1 MFGYMVGTL
10 TWVLAG
16 LAAYTLAAMALKSRD
31 ILPEYVSLSGPLAT
45 IHTQRGK
52 QILTRLA
59 RPKRFWRAW
68 GNLGVGAALVVM
80 VGSFLLVA
88 VSAYQA
94 VVNPQP
100 SALNEP
106 RNALAIPGV
115 NDFLPLS
122 VAPEIVFGLVLA
134 LVVHEGGHGL
144 FCRVEDIDI
153 ESMGLALLAVI
164 PIGAFVE
171 PDESELLKSDRGAQ
185 VRMYA
190 AGVTNN
196 FALSFFALLLLFGP
210 IAGSIAVVD
219 GYHVGGTV
227 EETPAAQAGIESG
240 DVITG
245 INGRA
250 VTGPGELESTLA
262 ATNDTRVIVNFRE
275 KESVTVRRSAV
286 VSSAIQSAPLESG
299 ETIVSV
305 NGTNVSTTE
314 QFVNASR
321 SNPVAEI
328 RTEAGRTLVMPT
340 GSYALVSADGALAAA
355 GAPAEAGLIITEID
369 GERTV
374 NTAELR
380 DVLDNRSAGETVT
393 VTAYVDGDRRT
404 YNVTA
409 DDDGSGNA
417 LLGISVERGVSG
429 IEVND
434 FGLDQYPAATF
445 LNAIG
450 GDPGTGAQSADS
462 GFFRQIYFAFVL
474 PVIGE
479 APGGGIGYNFPG
491 FTGFWVD
498 FYTVQ
503 GPLGLLGESAV
514 FLLANVLFWTGWIN
528 IVIGQF
534 NLIPTFPL
542 DGGHILRAST
552 ESVVSRLPV
561 PGRRSLTTAVTLAV
575 TLSMIGGLFVML
587 FGPRF
592 FA

>member
-1 MFGYMVGTL
+1 MVDTL
-10 TWVLAG
+10 TWVLVG
-16 LAAYTLAAMALKSRD
+16 LAAYTLAAMALKSRGV
-31 ILPEYVSLSGPLAT
+31 LPEYVNVSGPLAT
-45 IHTQRGK
+45 LHTQRGK

-88 VSAYQA
+88 YSAYQA

-122 VAPEIVFGLVLA
+122 VAPEIVFGLLLA

-153 ESMGLALLAVI
+153 ESMGLALLSVI

-171 PDESELLKSDRGAQ
+171 PDETELLKSDRGAQ

-196 FALSFFALLLLFGP
+196 FALSFLALLLLFGP

-227 EETPAAQAGIESG
+227 EATPAAEAGIESG

-245 INGRA
+245 INGQA
-250 VTGPGELESTLA
+250 VQRPGDLESTLA
-262 ATNDTRVIVNFRE
+262 ATNETRVTVQFRD
-275 KESVTVRRSAV
+275 KESVTVQRSAV
-286 VSSAIQSAPLESG
+286 VSSAIQSSPLESG
-299 ETIVSV
+299 DTIVSV
-305 NGTNVSTTE
+305 NGTNVSTGG
-314 QFVNASR
+314 QFVDAAR
-321 SNPVAEI
+321 ANPVAEI
-328 RTEAGRTLVMPT
+328 RTEDGRTEQLPT
-340 GSYALVSADGALAAA
+340 GSYALVQADGALANA
-355 GAPAEAGLIITEID
+355 GAPAESGIVITAID

-374 NTAELR
+374 NTAALV
-380 DVLDNRSAGETVT
+380 DVLDNRSAGESVT
-393 VTAYVDGDRRT
+393 VTAYVDSERRT

-409 DDDGSGNA
+409 GDDGDGGA
-417 LLGISVERGVSG
+417 LLGISPERGVSG
-429 IEVND
+429 ITVDD
-434 FGLDQYPAATF
+434 FGLDRYPAATF
-445 LNAIG
+445 LDFIG
-450 GDPGTGAQSADS
+450 GDS
-462 GFFRQIYFAFVL
+462 GGSSDVGDLSVVQRFATVLVL
-474 PVIGE
+474 PVIGI
-479 APGGGIGYNFPG
+479 AGQLGYNFPG
-491 FTGFWVD
+491 FTGFATN

-503 GPLGLLGESAV
+503 GPLAALGESTV

-528 IVIGQF
+528 IIIGQF
-534 NLIPTFPL
+534 NLIPTYPL

-575 TLSMIGGLFVML
+575 TASMIGGLFVML

>member
-1 MFGYMVGTL
+1 MVGTL

-16 LAAYTLAAMALKSRD
+16 VAAYTLAAMALESRGL
-31 ILPEYVSLSGPLAT
+31 LPEYVNISGPLAT
-45 IHTQRGK
+45 VHTQRGK

-68 GNLGVGAALVVM
+68 GNLGVGAGLVVM
-80 VGSFLLVA
+80 VGSFLLV
-88 VSAYQA
+88 VFSAYEA

-122 VAPEIVFGLVLA
+122 VAPEILLGLALA

-153 ESMGLALLAVI
+153 ESMGLALLAVV

-171 PDESELLKSDRGAQ
+171 PDESELLRSNRGAQ

-196 FALSFFALLLLFGP
+196 FALAFIALLLLFGP

-227 EETPAAQAGIESG
+227 ESTPAAQAGIESG

-245 INGRA
+245 INGQEVQRPA
-250 VTGPGELESTLA
+250 DLESTLA
-262 ATNDTRVIVNFRE
+262 ATDETRVTVNFRE
-275 KESVTVRRSAV
+275 KESVTVQRSAV

-299 ETIVSV
+299 ETVASV
-305 NGTNVSTTE
+305 NGTEVSTTE
-314 QFVNASR
+314 QFVDAAR
-321 SNPVAEI
+321 ANPVADI
-328 RTEAGRTLVMPT
+328 RTAEGRTVQMPT
-340 GSYALVSADGALAAA
+340 GSYALVSAEGALAGA
-355 GAPAEAGLIITEID
+355 GAPAETGVVITQID

-374 NTAELR
+374 NTAALR
-380 DVLDNRSAGETVT
+380 AVLDNRSAGETVT

-409 DDDGSGNA
+409 GDDGEGGA
-417 LLGISVERGVSG
+417 LLGILPQAGVSG
-429 IEVND
+429 IEVSD
-434 FGLDQYPAATF
+434 FGLDQYPAAAF
-445 LNAIG
+445 LNGIG
-450 GDPGTGAQSADS
+450 GDGGGGADT
-462 GFFRQIYFAFVL
+462 GFFRQIYFAFIL

-479 APGGGIGYNFPG
+479 APGGGLGYNFPG
-491 FTGFWVD
+491 FTGFWAD

-503 GPLGLLGESAV
+503 GPLSLLGDSTV
-514 FLLANVLFWTGWIN
+514 FVLANALFWTGWIN

-561 PGRRSLTTAVTLAV
+561 PDRRSLTTAVTLAV
-575 TLSMIGGLFVML
+575 TVSMIGGLFVML

>member
-1 MFGYMVGTL
+1 MVGTL
-10 TWVLAG
+10 TWVLVG
-16 LAAYTLAAMALKSRD
+16 LATYTLAAMVLKSRN
-31 ILPEYVSLSGPLAT
+31 IIPEYVNLSGPLAT

-80 VGSFLLVA
+80 VGEALLVA
-88 VSAYQA
+88 FSAYQA
-94 VVNPQP
+94 VVDPQP

-144 FCRVEDIDI
+144 FCRVEDISI
-153 ESMGLALLAVI
+153 ESMGLALLAVV

-171 PDESELLKSDRGAQ
+171 PDESELLQSNRGAQ

-196 FALSFFALLLLFGP
+196 FALSFLALLFLFGP

-219 GYHVGGTV
+219 GYHVGNTV
-227 EETPAAQAGIESG
+227 EETPAAAAGIESG

-245 INGRA
+245 INGQE
-250 VTGPGELESTLA
+250 VTSPDDLESALA
-262 ATNDTRVIVNFRE
+262 ATNETRVTVEFRE

-286 VSSAIQSAPLESG
+286 VSSAVESAPLESG

-314 QFVNASR
+314 QFVDASR
-321 SNPVAEI
+321 ATPVAEI
-328 RTEAGRTLVMPT
+328 RTEAGHTVTMPT
-340 GSYALVSADGALAAA
+340 GSYALVGADGAFADAGGPA
-355 GAPAEAGLIITEID
+355 GAGVIITRID

-380 DVLDNRSAGETVT
+380 DVLDNRSAGEEMT

-409 DDDGSGNA
+409 GDDGDGNA
-417 LLGISVERGVSG
+417 LLGISPERGVSG

-434 FGLDQYPAATF
+434 FGLDRYPAAAF
-445 LNAIG
+445 LNGIG
-450 GDPGTGAQSADS
+450 GDGAESADT

-498 FYTVQ
+498 FYTVE

-528 IVIGQF
+528 VVIGQF

-575 TLSMIGGLFVML
+575 TLSMIAGLFVML

>member
-1 MFGYMVGTL
+1 MVGTL
-10 TWVLAG
+10 TWVLVG
-16 LAAYTLAAMALKSRD
+16 LAAYTLVAMALRTRGL
-31 ILPEYVSLSGPLAT
+31 LPEYVNISGPLAT
-45 IHTQRGK
+45 LHTQRGK
-52 QILTRLA
+52 AVLTRLA

-88 VSAYQA
+88 FSAYQA

-122 VAPEIVFGLVLA
+122 VAPEIVFGLLLA

-171 PDESELLKSDRGAQ
+171 PDESELLRSNRGAQ

-196 FALSFFALLLLFGP
+196 FALAFVALLVLFGP
-210 IAGSIAVVD
+210 VAGAIAVVD
-219 GYHVGGTV
+219 GYHVGGTF

-245 INGRA
+245 INGQQ
-250 VTGPGELESTLA
+250 VTEPGDLQSTLA
-262 ATNDTRVIVNFRE
+262 ATNDTRVEVNFRE
-275 KESVTVRRSAV
+275 KESVTVERSAV
-286 VSSAIQSAPLESG
+286 VSSAIQSAPLEKG

-305 NGTNVSTTE
+305 NGTTVSTTG
-314 QFVNASR
+314 QFVDAAAAH
-321 SNPVAEI
+321 PVASI
-328 RTEAGRTLVMPT
+328 RTEAGRTVRLPT
-340 GSYALVSADGALAAA
+340 GSYGLVRAGGPLAQD
-355 GAPAEAGLIITEID
+355 GAPAETGIVITAVD

-374 NTAELR
+374 STAALGG
-380 DVLDNRSAGETVT
+380 VLAERSAGETVT
-393 VTAYVDGDRRT
+393 VTAYVDGERQR
-404 YNVTA
+404 YNVTTA
-409 DDDGSGNA
+409 DGGEGRA
-417 LLGISVERGVSG
+417 MLGIALQDGVSG
-429 IEVND
+429 IRIND

-445 LNAIG
+445 LRAVG
-450 GDPGTGAQSADS
+450 GDPGDGGANA
-462 GFFRQIYFAFVL
+462 GFFQQTVFAFIL
-474 PVIGE
+474 PIIGE
-479 APGGGIGYNFPG
+479 APGGGISYNFPG

-498 FYTVQ
+498 FYTVE
-503 GPLGLLGESAV
+503 GPLSVLGASGV

-575 TLSMIGGLFVML
+575 TASMIGGLFVML

>member
-1 MFGYMVGTL
+1 MVGTL
-10 TWVLAG
+10 TWVLVG
-16 LAAYTLAAMALKSRD
+16 LAGYTLAAMALKSRGL
-31 ILPEYVSLSGPLAT
+31 LPDYVNISGPLAT
-45 IHTQRGK
+45 VHTQRGK
-52 QILTRLA
+52 RILTRLA

-88 VSAYQA
+88 FSAYEA

-122 VAPEIVFGLVLA
+122 VAPEIVFGLLLA

-144 FCRVEDIDI
+144 FCRVENIDI
-153 ESMGLALLAVI
+153 ESMGVALLAII

-171 PDESELLKSDRGAQ
+171 PDEAGLLKSDRGTQ

-196 FALSFFALLLLFGP
+196 FALSFLALLLLFGP

-227 EETPAAQAGIESG
+227 EATPAAQAGIESG
-240 DVITG
+240 DVITA
-245 INGRA
+245 INGQQVER
-250 VTGPGELESTLA
+250 PGELESTLA
-262 ATNDTRVIVNFRE
+262 ATNETRVEVSFQD
-275 KESVTVRRSAV
+275 KESVTVQRSAV

-299 ETIVSV
+299 ETVVSV
-305 NGTNVSTTE
+305 NGTNVSTTK
-314 QFVNASR
+314 QFVDAAR
-321 SNPVAEI
+321 ANPVAEL
-328 RTEAGRTLVMPT
+328 RTAEGRTVEMPT
-340 GSYALVSADGALAAA
+340 GSYALVSEDGALAAE
-355 GAPAEAGLIITEID
+355 GAPAESGVVITEID

-374 NTAELR
+374 NTAALR
-380 DVLDNRSAGETVT
+380 AVLDNRSAGERLT

-409 DDDGSGNA
+409 GDDGDGGA
-417 LLGISVERGVSG
+417 LLGIAPERGVSG

-450 GDPGTGAQSADS
+450 GDPGDGAQSTDN
-462 GFFRQIYFAFVL
+462 GFFRQIYFAFIL

-498 FYTVQ
+498 FYTVE
-503 GPLGLLGESAV
+503 GPLGLLGDAPV

-575 TLSMIGGLFVML
+575 TMSMIGGLFVML

>member
-1 MFGYMVGTL
+1 MVGTL
-10 TWVLAG
+10 TWVLVG
-16 LAAYTLAAMALKSRD
+16 LAAYTLVAMALRTRGL
-31 ILPEYVSLSGPLAT
+31 LPEYVNISGPLAT
-45 IHTQRGK
+45 LHTQRGK
-52 QILTRLA
+52 AVLTRLA

-88 VSAYQA
+88 FSAYQA
-94 VVNPQP
+94 VVDPQP

-122 VAPEIVFGLVLA
+122 VAPEIVFGLLLA

-171 PDESELLKSDRGAQ
+171 PDESELLRSNRGAQ

-196 FALSFFALLLLFGP
+196 FALAFVALLVLFGP
-210 IAGSIAVVD
+210 VAGAIAVVD
-219 GYHVGGTV
+219 GYHVGGTF

-245 INGRA
+245 INGQQ
-250 VTGPGELESTLA
+250 VTEPGDLQSTLA
-262 ATNDTRVIVNFRE
+262 ATNDTRVEVNFRE
-275 KESVTVRRSAV
+275 KESVTVERSAV
-286 VSSAIQSAPLESG
+286 VSSAIQSAPLEKG

-305 NGTNVSTTE
+305 NGTTVSTTG
-314 QFVNASR
+314 QFVDAAAAH
-321 SNPVAEI
+321 PVASI
-328 RTEAGRTLVMPT
+328 RTEAGRTVRLPT
-340 GSYALVSADGALAAA
+340 GSYGLVRAGGPLAQD
-355 GAPAEAGLIITEID
+355 GAPAETGIVITAVD

-374 NTAELR
+374 STAALGG
-380 DVLDNRSAGETVT
+380 VLAERSAGETVT
-393 VTAYVDGDRRT
+393 VTAYVDGERQR
-404 YNVTA
+404 YNVTTA
-409 DDDGSGNA
+409 DGGEGRA
-417 LLGISVERGVSG
+417 MLGIALQDGVSG
-429 IEVND
+429 IRIND

-445 LNAIG
+445 LRAVG
-450 GDPGTGAQSADS
+450 GDPGDGGANA
-462 GFFRQIYFAFVL
+462 GFFQQTVFAFIL
-474 PVIGE
+474 PIIGE
-479 APGGGIGYNFPG
+479 APGGGISYNFPG

-498 FYTVQ
+498 FYTVE
-503 GPLGLLGESAV
+503 GPLSVLGASGV

-575 TLSMIGGLFVML
+575 TASMIGGLFVML